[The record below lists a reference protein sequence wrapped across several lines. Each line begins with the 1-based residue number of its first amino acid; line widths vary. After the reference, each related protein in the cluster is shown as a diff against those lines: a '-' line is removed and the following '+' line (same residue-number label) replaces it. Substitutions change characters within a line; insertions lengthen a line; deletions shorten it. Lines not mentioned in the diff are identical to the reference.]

1 MTRRNLF
8 LCPGCRK
15 QTSVTAGTIFDKTR
29 TPLRSWFAAIWFV
42 VSQKHGASALGLQ
55 RVLGFGSYQTAW
67 TMLHKIRTAMVR
79 PDRALLRG
87 TVEID
92 ETYVGGTE
100 MDMRG
105 RQTARKAIVAVAVE
119 TNPEGRGIGRVRLA
133 RVPNVTAK
141 SLVGFVLQN
150 VEAGTTVRTDG
161 WKAYTQLSQYGYTHG
176 QINVR
181 ASGDPAH
188 VSMPAVHRIA
198 ALLKRKTY
206 SSR

>member
-67 TMLHKIRTAMVR
+67 TMLHKIRTAMVQ
-79 PDRALLRG
+79 PDRAPLRG
-87 TVEID
+87 TVEVD

-100 MDMRG
+100 FDVRG
-105 RQTARKAIVAVAVE
+105 RQTARKAIVAPWTLRTSPPAA
-119 TNPEGRGIGRVRLA
+119 GIPR
-133 RVPNVTAK
+133 
-141 SLVGFVLQN
+141 
-150 VEAGTTVRTDG
+150 
-161 WKAYTQLSQYGYTHG
+161 
-176 QINVR
+176 
-181 ASGDPAH
+181 
-188 VSMPAVHRIA
+188 
-198 ALLKRKTY
+198 
-206 SSR
+206 